1 MSNYKNNLHF
11 IKNNQKYFKIN
22 QFCKDY
28 DLQYVYD
35 NSIEN
40 VPSLKVCKNNDN
52 CQQIHSAYTPLKE
65 ADVLANHFQ
74 TNKKHVLVTGIG
86 LGYHIL
92 ALKKKYP
99 DKTLIVVECDKKVFL
114 HSLQYIS
121 LNAFIDCYYIV
132 GYPDYMLNELI
143 SECLSKP
150 ISYEDIDVFELKS
163 YSRLHQDYYS
173 LFLKRFLQK
182 KIYNISEKWKYPKFA
197 ANETRILFIDSSYV
211 LTKECLFAIQKTGN
225 QAHYIHI
232 DDKEC
237 DYEQFIRKL
246 MQDINSFRPD
256 FILTV
261 NHLGFDKEGRLT
273 ELLSEM
279 EIPYASWFVDS
290 PNVIL
295 SCFTQNISPYC
306 SIFVWDEDYIKDVL
320 KAGYP
325 NVDYLPLAT
334 SQEIFHPKDLAKLYD
349 VSFVGSSMVYATHKN
364 MKSFVHRPDLLS
376 LLEIVSERF
385 MSLKTRSVE
394 QALLNL
400 NFHNNIFEDI
410 EQKEDF
416 YAAVLWRSTQKYR
429 LSGILELLDFHPNI
443 SGDENWQRLLPLGFS
458 TMPERWYYDNLVD
471 FYNQS
476 LINFNMTSLQMK
488 NAVNQRVFDVPAT
501 NSFLLTDYK
510 EQLHEVFDLK
520 EDIAVFYE
528 IDEIKDLCKFY
539 LENTKIREVMSKRAM
554 TKVLNHHTY
563 EHRITKLIKIMRD
576 RYKSSL

>member
-1 MSNYKNNLHF
+1 
-11 IKNNQKYFKIN
+11 
-22 QFCKDY
+22 
-28 DLQYVYD
+28 
-35 NSIEN
+35 
-40 VPSLKVCKNNDN
+40 
-52 CQQIHSAYTPLKE
+52 
-65 ADVLANHFQ
+65 
-74 TNKKHVLVTGIG
+74 
-86 LGYHIL
+86 
-92 ALKKKYP
+92 
-99 DKTLIVVECDKKVFL
+99 
-114 HSLQYIS
+114 
-121 LNAFIDCYYIV
+121 
-132 GYPDYMLNELI
+132 
-143 SECLSKP
+143 
-150 ISYEDIDVFELKS
+150 
-163 YSRLHQDYYS
+163 
-173 LFLKRFLQK
+173 
-182 KIYNISEKWKYPKFA
+182 
-197 ANETRILFIDSSYV
+197 
-211 LTKECLFAIQKTGN
+211 
-225 QAHYIHI
+225 
-232 DDKEC
+232 
-237 DYEQFIRKL
+237 
-246 MQDINSFRPD
+246 
-256 FILTV
+256 
-261 NHLGFDKEGRLT
+261 
-273 ELLSEM
+273 
-279 EIPYASWFVDS
+279 
-290 PNVIL
+290 
-295 SCFTQNISPYC
+295 
-306 SIFVWDEDYIKDVL
+306 
-320 KAGYP
+320 
-325 NVDYLPLAT
+325 
-334 SQEIFHPKDLAKLYD
+334 
-349 VSFVGSSMVYATHKN
+349 
-364 MKSFVHRPDLLS
+364 
-376 LLEIVSERF
+376 

-400 NFHNNIFEDI
+400 NYHNNIFEDI